1 MFKGHNGVHAE
12 PVWNP
17 NDTPAATIRE
27 QTENTP
33 HMLHGSSNNS
43 DGYMVAKPRPV
54 SQERDSTS
62 YYHIGNSAAANG
74 TAGPRTYDADY
85 NARTNANREAISKV
99 NRYNVGNQSLAAY
112 DQNVTNLRNRATKPS
127 EMRANM
133 PKVSA
138 TMQTHGQM
146 SGKHTRERAVDCQRN
161 NPGMVSALNS
171 NPYAQ
176 SLQSWA

>member
-1 MFKGHNGVHAE
+1 MFERERNGVHAE

-133 PKVSA
+133 PKGFCDYANTWTNVWKTYTRKSCRL
-138 TMQTHGQM
+138 
-146 SGKHTRERAVDCQRN
+146 SKEITREWFQH
-161 NPGMVSALNS
+161 
-171 NPYAQ
+171 
-176 SLQSWA
+176 